1 MGRGGVEWSGVEE
14 WDVVEWC
21 VEHCSVQEEWSVVEC
36 IVV

>member
-1 MGRGGVEWSGVEE
+1 MEWSGVEE

-21 VEHCSVQEEWSVVEC
+21 VVQCSVQEEWSVVEF